1 VGKLQIPDWSP
12 IGAGQGMPQ
21 IPEFAK
27 GGMVPGI
34 PGEAQLAIV
43 HGGEMILRRSQ
54 IDNYAPNM
62 DTQQAAA
69 GDVNVYVTQS
79 DADPYQIG
87 QEILW
92 RMKVAG

>member
-1 VGKLQIPDWSP
+1 
-12 IGAGQGMPQ
+12 
-21 IPEFAK
+21 
-27 GGMVPGI
+27 
-34 PGEAQLAIV
+34 
-43 HGGEMILRRSQ
+43 MILRRSQ
-54 IDNYAPNM
+54 IEDKATM
-62 DTQQAAA
+62 AASQSS